1 MQLLLKRVMACVYE
15 LLILIAIWMLFTWL
29 FVTVLGDATQG
40 YKRLLLQVLLWMV
53 TGIYFVVCWVKTG
66 QTLAMQVWKMKVVNH
81 EGQLLTV
88 KQALVRYLLATLLMM
103 AFGIGFLYM
112 FINKK
117 RLFLHDHF
125 LNTRYVLVNL
135 E

>member
-1 MQLLLKRVMACVYE
+1 MACVYE

-29 FVTVLGDATQG
+29 FVTVFGDATQG

-53 TGIYFVVCWVKTG
+53 TGVYFVLCWVKTG

-103 AFGIGFLYM
+103 VFGIGFLYM

-125 LNTRYVLVNL
+125 LNTRCVLVNL
-135 E
+135 EHNK